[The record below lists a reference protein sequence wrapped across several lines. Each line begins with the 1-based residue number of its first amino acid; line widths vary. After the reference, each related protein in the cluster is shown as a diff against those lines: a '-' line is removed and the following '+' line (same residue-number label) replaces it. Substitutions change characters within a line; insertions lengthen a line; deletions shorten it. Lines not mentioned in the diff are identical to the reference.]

1 MRRADR
7 QTTEDEARA
16 LLSSGEYGVLSTV
29 SPAGVP
35 YGVPISYAFHNG
47 EILFHSAP
55 EGQKLDNLIPG
66 SLASFCVVGKTEVI
80 PEKFSTRYQSAI
92 VHGQVRE
99 LLGPEKIRA
108 LAKTNLLEAHDAEV
122 REARDAE
129 WKTALLKDC
138 KCQACVAFID
148 RAEALLNSPAP
159 EVRKP

>member
-108 LAKTNLLEAHDAEV
+108 LAVLVEKY
-122 REARDAE
+122 
-129 WKTALLKDC
+129 
-138 KCQACVAFID
+138 
-148 RAEALLNSPAP
+148 SPAFP
-159 EVRKP
+159 SEGADYIAASESLTRVFALKAARITGKQRL